1 MRPYYIWQYPGWP
14 RFRWESD
21 IILNLLSEVRLLEGR
36 IAGMMGGLG
45 FDIQSKTSLDVMTED
60 VIRSNEIEG
69 ILLNADRVRSSVA
82 RHLGIPTEGLQDS
95 GGTQGAT
102 AIQLAAISRQ

>member
-1 MRPYYIWQYPGWP
+1 MAIP
-14 RFRWESD
+14 RLAQIPLGVRQNTEPAFRSASFGE
-21 IILNLLSEVRLLEGR
+21 RR

-82 RHLGIPTEGLQDS
+82 RHLGIPTEGLPEPDHYTEACSS
-95 GGTQGAT
+95 GND
-102 AIQLAAISRQ
+102 